1 MSVQELYFNIIY
13 LQTTLSGIVAL
24 ACFYKFQWRQPYI
37 KLMGLLFAYSVFN
50 TLVTMSLPGKYNNI
64 PGSLYDFVL
73 FIVITQVYNLT
84 TDKRYLKKYL
94 VIAVFFIVCGIAN
107 LFFVQHSAI
116 ASNNKLLSSLIIIC
130 YSIFYF
136 YRLIVEMPSA
146 HVHRLPMFWF
156 NSAFLLYHS
165 GTIFLFAF
173 TSYLINV
180 LKNDLWY
187 YWIFHNALCVIEYC
201 IILVGVYYDLRQL
214 PEERRVVQQDQ
225 RIKG

>member
-1 MSVQELYFNIIY
+1 MSLFDIYFNIIY
-13 LQTTLSGIVAL
+13 LQTTLSAIVAL

-37 KLMGLLFAYSVFN
+37 KLMGLLFAYSVLS
-50 TLVTMSLPGKYNNI
+50 TVVSMSLPGPYNNI

-73 FIVITQVYNLT
+73 FIVITQVYNFT
-84 TDKRYLKKYL
+84 TEKRYWKAYGAITLIF
-94 VIAVFFIVCGIAN
+94 VICGIAN

-116 ASNNKLLSSLIIIC
+116 ASNNKLMSSLIIIS

-173 TSYLINV
+173 TSYLISV
-180 LKNDLWY
+180 MKDDLWY

-201 IILVGVYYDLRQL
+201 IILVGVFYDIRQISTG
-214 PEERRVVQQDQ
+214 RVATRLKD
-225 RIKG
+225 

>member
-1 MSVQELYFNIIY
+1 MSLQEIYFNIIY
-13 LQTTLSGIVAL
+13 LQTTLSAIVAL
-24 ACFYKFQWRQPYI
+24 ACFYRYSWRQPYI
-37 KLMGLLFAYSVFN
+37 RLMGLLFAYGVFN
-50 TLVTMSLPGKYNNI
+50 TAVSFFLPGKYLNI

-73 FIVITQVYNLT
+73 FIAITQVYNLT
-84 TDKRYLKKYL
+84 TEKRYWKAYGA
-94 VIAVFFIVCGIAN
+94 IALIFVVCGIVN

-116 ASNNKLLSSLIIIC
+116 ASNNKLMSSLIIIS

-180 LKNDLWY
+180 MKDDLWY

-201 IILVGVYYDLRQL
+201 IILVGVFYDIRHL
-214 PEERRVVQQDQ
+214 PAGSVVT
-225 RIKG
+225 RMKE